1 MSHPSAGQQPD
12 SDRADT
18 DGAVVQLP
26 TITAGLPPSPP
37 ASLDHFLDAA
47 ARCFARHGIR
57 RASVQDVARE
67 LGVDRTTV
75 YRQIGSVDSQVRL
88 LFARDLNRVLTEVFV
103 QLSGHNT
110 PEALVDLVAAL
121 VTHARQHPVLAK
133 VLSDEPELIG
143 PFLVSDLSEVLH
155 RVSTTLAPILQVGMD
170 CGGLAPRDPMVMA
183 EYVARV
189 GLTLILAPPPGVLR
203 DFLAELLIPV
213 LSP

>member
-1 MSHPSAGQQPD
+1 M
-12 SDRADT
+12 
-18 DGAVVQLP
+18 VQLP

-183 EYVARV
+183 EYLARV